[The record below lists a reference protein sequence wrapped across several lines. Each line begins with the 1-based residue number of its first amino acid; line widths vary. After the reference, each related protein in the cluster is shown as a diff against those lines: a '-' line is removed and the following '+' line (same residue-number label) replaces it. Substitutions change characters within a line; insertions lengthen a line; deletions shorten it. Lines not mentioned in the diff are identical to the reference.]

1 MKKTIILLGLILLS
15 LSFIA
20 CTGNRRAKRMGGT
33 VTYELD
39 ETKKFVNITW
49 KDDNLWVLTRERK
62 VGETPETYTFKE
74 ESKHGIIEGKVIIV
88 EK

>member
-1 MKKTIILLGLILLS
+1 MKRIIVLIGLILFS

-20 CTGNRRAKRMGGT
+20 CTGNKRAKKFGGT

-39 ETKKFVNITW
+39 TTKKFVNITW
-49 KDDNLWVLTRERK
+49 KDESIWILTRERK
-62 VGETPETYTFKE
+62 KGEKPEAYTFKE